1 MRYAWFGYSKGF
13 QPALAKSKTSVTM
26 NKILPNGL
34 TKALPP
40 SKEVCNLLTNICPHA
55 ACLLINECVCFYYHL
70 TLFVRN
76 KLIYR
81 DFKSVRCVQS
91 ILHTPCIHLTHH
103 TPLPCC
109 RFGRMRWVL
118 RHRDVEKFVAPTD
131 FSVPLCR
138 NIALPCLCRVAA
150 CGACRLRGLRA
161 VCAGCVQ
168 VALAA
173 SYTKQS
179 VDSQ

>member
-13 QPALAKSKTSVTM
+13 QPVLAKSKTSVTM

-34 TKALPP
+34 TKALHP
-40 SKEVCNLLTNICPHA
+40 SQVVCNMLTNICPHA
-55 ACLLINECVCFYYHL
+55 ACLLINECVCFYCHL

-81 DFKSVRCVQS
+81 GFKSVRCVQS

-103 TPLPCC
+103 TPLPRC

-118 RHRDVEKFVAPTD
+118 RHRDVEKFVGATD

-138 NIALPCLCRVAA
+138 NFALPCLCRVAA
-150 CGACRLRGLRA
+150 CGACRSRGLRA

-173 SYTKQS
+173 SYTK
-179 VDSQ
+179 

>member
-34 TKALPP
+34 TKALHP
-40 SKEVCNLLTNICPHA
+40 SKEVYDLLTNICSIPV
-55 ACLLINECVCFYYHL
+55 CLLINECVCFYCHL

-76 KLIYR
+76 KLIYKG
-81 DFKSVRCVQS
+81 FKSVRCVQS

-103 TPLPCC
+103 TPLPHS

-118 RHRDVEKFVAPTD
+118 RHRDVEKFVGATD

-138 NIALPCLCRVAA
+138 NIALPCLCCVVA

-161 VCAGCVQ
+161 GCAGCMQ
-168 VALAA
+168 VALIA
-173 SYTKQS
+173 SYTK
-179 VDSQ
+179 

>member
-1 MRYAWFGYSKGF
+1 MSLCFS
-13 QPALAKSKTSVTM
+13 ALAANLIEHHNIPTS
-26 NKILPNGL
+26 LPIQFGL
-34 TKALPP
+34 VQKRCKGHTKALHP

-55 ACLLINECVCFYYHL
+55 VCQLINECVCFYCHL

-103 TPLPCC
+103 TPPPHS

-118 RHRDVEKFVAPTD
+118 RHRDVEKSVGATD

-150 CGACRLRGLRA
+150 CGACRSRGLRA

-168 VALAA
+168 VALAV
-173 SYTKQS
+173 SYTE
-179 VDSQ
+179 

>member
-34 TKALPP
+34 TKALHP
-40 SKEVCNLLTNICPHA
+40 SKEVYDLLTNICSIPV
-55 ACLLINECVCFYYHL
+55 CLLINECVCFYCHL

-76 KLIYR
+76 KLIYKG
-81 DFKSVRCVQS
+81 FKSLRCVQS
-91 ILHTPCIHLTHH
+91 ILHIPCIHLTHH
-103 TPLPCC
+103 TPLPHS

-118 RHRDVEKFVAPTD
+118 RHRDVEKFVGATD

-138 NIALPCLCRVAA
+138 NIGLPCLCRVAA
-150 CGACRLRGLRA
+150 CGACRLCR
-161 VCAGCVQ
+161 
-168 VALAA
+168 
-173 SYTKQS
+173 
-179 VDSQ
+179 